1 VIQRLSASRALIQGE
16 LCGPTTVTWNESSI
30 IEVRNATP
38 ADDVIDG
45 VLAPGFIDAQV
56 NGVGDD
62 SVVDPDCDVRRMS
75 EALRRQGVTTWLPT
89 IPTQSPDFYGEQLDH
104 VRETFC
110 HSESGLPDALGLHFE
125 GPLLGERP
133 GAHRSEWF
141 SAGQQVVAEMCRS
154 VMVTIAPEHSLSTE
168 IIPRLIDHGV
178 IVALGHSSPTHD
190 QFRVA
195 VAGGARHATHLFNAM
210 SGVNHVEPGLA
221 TFVLTDGTLT
231 FSAIADL
238 VHVHPKVLRLMWQ
251 AAGDRMTLVSDQI
264 STVTNKPSQQNV
276 RLAGATTGLD
286 TSVRNLVQTC
296 GIPLRDVLVMAS
308 ERPAEVL
315 GLRDRGVIRRGL
327 RPDLVLLSNDLEV
340 RSVVCAGFLWSSSG
354 N

>member
-1 VIQRLSASRALIQGE
+1 
-16 LCGPTTVTWNESSI
+16 
-30 IEVRNATP
+30 
-38 ADDVIDG
+38 
-45 VLAPGFIDAQV
+45 
-56 NGVGDD
+56 
-62 SVVDPDCDVRRMS
+62 
-75 EALRRQGVTTWLPT
+75 
-89 IPTQSPDFYGEQLDH
+89 
-104 VRETFC
+104 
-110 HSESGLPDALGLHFE
+110 
-125 GPLLGERP
+125 
-133 GAHRSEWF
+133 
-141 SAGQQVVAEMCRS
+141 MCRT

-178 IVALGHSSPTHD
+178 IVALDTAHQLTTK
-190 QFRVA
+190 FRVA
-195 VAGGARHATHLFNAM
+195 VDGGARHATHLFNAM

-315 GLRDRGVIRRGL
+315 GLRDRGVIRRGYALTSYFSPTTSRYVPSSVRDSYGRL
-327 RPDLVLLSNDLEV
+327 RQLISHRVHVAKIECRARRSCRLDHSRDRDGRTSQGQERTSRNRDVTRATRPRALQPHFAPRSSAANLV
-340 RSVVCAGFLWSSSG
+340 RS
-354 N
+354 

>member
-1 VIQRLSASRALIQGE
+1 LIEGDMR
-16 LCGPTTVTWNESSI
+16 GPTTITWDESSI
-30 IEVRNATP
+30 IEVRNATR

-45 VLAPGFIDAQV
+45 VLTPGFIDAQV
-56 NGVGDD
+56 NGIGED
-62 SVVDPDCDVRRMS
+62 SVVGPDCDVRRMS

-89 IPTQSPDFYGEQLDH
+89 IPTQSPDFYGEPLDR
-104 VRETFC
+104 VRERF
-110 HSESGLPDALGLHFE
+110 SRAEPGFPDALGLHFE

-133 GAHRSEWF
+133 GAHRPEWF
-141 SAGQQVVAEMCRS
+141 SADPHVVAELRRA
-154 VMVTIAPEHSLSTE
+154 VMVTVAPEHSLSAE
-168 IIPRLIDHGV
+168 IIPQLTGQGV
-178 IVALGHSSPTHD
+178 VVALGHSSPTHD
-190 QFRVA
+190 QFRAA

-210 SGVNHVEPGLA
+210 SGVNHIEPGLA

-238 VHVHPKVLRLMWQ
+238 VHVHPTVLRLIWQ

-264 STVTNKPSQQNV
+264 STGVNKPSQQNA

-286 TSVRNLVQTC
+286 ASLRNLVQTC
-296 GIPLRDVLVMAS
+296 GIPLRDVLVMVS

-315 GLRDRGVIRRGL
+315 GLHDRGVIRRGL

-340 RSVVCAGFLWSSSG
+340 RSVVSAGFLWSSSG

>member
-1 VIQRLSASRALIQGE
+1 MIQRLSASRALIEGE

-30 IEVRNATP
+30 IEVRDATP

-45 VLAPGFIDAQV
+45 VVAPGFIDAQV
-56 NGVGDD
+56 NGLGDD

-89 IPTQSPDFYGEQLDH
+89 IPTQSPDFYGEPLDR
-104 VRETFC
+104 VRERFSN
-110 HSESGLPDALGLHFE
+110 SELGLPVALGIHFE

-141 SAGQQVVAEMCRS
+141 SASQRVVAELCRS

-168 IIPRLIDHGV
+168 IIPRLVDHGV

-190 QFRVA
+190 QFRGA

-210 SGVNHVEPGLA
+210 SGVNHIEPGLA

-231 FSAIADL
+231 YSAIADL
-238 VHVHPKVLRLMWQ
+238 VHVHPQVLRLMWQ
-251 AAGDRMTLVSDQI
+251 SAGGRMTLVSDQI
-264 STVTNKPSQQNV
+264 STVTHKPSQQNA
-276 RLAGATTGLD
+276 RLAGATSGLN
-286 TSVRNLVQTC
+286 TSVRNLVRTC
-296 GIPLRDVLVMAS
+296 DIPLRDALVMAS